1 MSAPIGVYGVEHVG
15 VLARDPEALA
25 AWYGETFGA
34 VEVSRGTDTPAVIFL
49 RFGGGALLELVPA
62 GESAAAPNDHV
73 HVCFSV
79 RDIEAA
85 ERGLRER
92 GVVLEREIFT
102 VYEGSRVAFFRD
114 PEGNLLQL
122 AQRVADSRIDGAVYG
137 DEHR

>member
-1 MSAPIGVYGVEHVG
+1 MSSPIGVYGVEHVG
-15 VLARDPEALA
+15 VLARDTEALA
-25 AWYGETFGA
+25 TWYKETFGA
-34 VEVSRGTDTPAVIFL
+34 TEVSRGTDTPAVIFL

-62 GESAAAPNDHV
+62 ADSPAVAPSDHV

-85 ERGLRER
+85 ARGLREC
-92 GVVLEREIFT
+92 GVELERPIFT

-122 AQRVADSRIDGAVYG
+122 AQRVADSRIDAAVYDIG
-137 DEHR
+137 R